1 MSAAQLNHAVSVMLD
16 ASVIGALAKVRSLG
30 VQVQVPTRIWTALIF
45 TSLNQENAA
54 AALDDLRAALH
65 LAGDEHPPAP

>member
-1 MSAAQLNHAVSVMLD
+1 MDTILPVPRDGFKMTWPD
-16 ASVIGALAKVRSLG
+16 AYAKVRSLG
-30 VQVQVPTRIWTALIF
+30 VQVQVPTRIRTALIF
-45 TSLNQENAA
+45 ASLNQKDAA

>member
-1 MSAAQLNHAVSVMLD
+1 MSAAQLNHTVSVMLD

-45 TSLNQENAA
+45 ASLNQKDAA

-65 LAGDEHPPAP
+65 LAGDEHPPAL